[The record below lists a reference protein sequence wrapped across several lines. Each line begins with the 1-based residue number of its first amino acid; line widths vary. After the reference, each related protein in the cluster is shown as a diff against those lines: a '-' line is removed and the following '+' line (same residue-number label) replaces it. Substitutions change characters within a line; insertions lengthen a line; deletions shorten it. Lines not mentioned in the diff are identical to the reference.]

1 MKTPEGREEVGIKHC
16 NVKQDNYQ
24 DTPISVYVVCTVSSF
39 R

>member
-24 DTPISVYVVCTVSSF
+24 DTPIITVRYCTVSSF